1 MSVNGVPSLCYDGV
15 PVSPASVYLYR
26 IDADEVRRF
35 AATGIHL
42 YTFGMRL
49 SDDETFATFD
59 RMVDDLAAADPQACF
74 FPRVYVDPPD
84 QWLAEHGDEATT
96 DEMGVRYI
104 VSFASPTASCRTNWP
119 ILCPSISTPCRSIPL
134 TASRCVTGS

>member
-1 MSVNGVPSLCYDGV
+1 MPKTVEIVARNGVPSLCYDGQ

-26 IDADEVRRF
+26 IDADEIRRF

-59 RMVDDLAAADPQACF
+59 RMVDDLAEADPQ
-74 FPRVYVDPPD
+74 RSWPPELEDLLARMLAKAPEKRPARCSDILTELDAGLD
-84 QWLAEHGDEATT
+84 QT
-96 DEMGVRYI
+96 
-104 VSFASPTASCRTNWP
+104 FARIA
-119 ILCPSISTPCRSIPL
+119 
-134 TASRCVTGS
+134 